1 VIIDLFPLNIYKGS
15 LKPSDKQDT
24 ETYLFL
30 MKKFSESE
38 SGVWSGETGK
48 TTGNKGLKLHHNS
61 QFDWLFD
68 GLSEHII
75 SYWNKLN
82 YADFQVTLRDSWA
95 NLHYSTDTTAEH
107 SHSDGHPGN
116 THISGVYYLRKPFQ
130 DGHIHICDP
139 MDYVK
144 RLTPNKYMYG
154 IETISQEVECQQYD
168 FILFPSWVRHR
179 VPTYTLNQER
189 IAISF
194 NYIGYEEI

>member
-1 VIIDLFPLNIYKGS
+1 MIIDLFPLNIYKGT
-15 LKPSDKQDT
+15 LRPSDKQDA
-24 ETYLFL
+24 EMYLFL
-30 MKKFSESE
+30 MKKFRESE

-48 TTGNKGLKLHHNS
+48 TTGSKGLKLHYNS
-61 QFDWLFD
+61 QFNWLFD
-68 GLSEHII
+68 GLSDHII

-82 YADFQVTLRDSWA
+82 YAEFNVTVKDSWA

-107 SHSDGHPGN
+107 SHSDGHCGN
-116 THISGVYYLRKPFQ
+116 SHISGVYYLRKPSQ
-130 DGHIHICDP
+130 DGHIQICDP

-168 FILFPSWVRHR
+168 FILFPTWVRHR
-179 VPTYTLNQER
+179 VPTYTSNQER

-194 NYIGYEEI
+194 NYIGYEKI